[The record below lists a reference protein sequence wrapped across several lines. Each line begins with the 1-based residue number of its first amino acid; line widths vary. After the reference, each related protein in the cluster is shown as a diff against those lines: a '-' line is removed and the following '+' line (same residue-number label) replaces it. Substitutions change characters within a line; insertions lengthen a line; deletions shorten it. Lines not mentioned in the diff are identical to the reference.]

1 MLRPLPSLLWL
12 LLSCS
17 WKLRVLLR
25 GSMNIGVIVPT
36 RNRPD
41 FVERVQRWY
50 APHSDWITP
59 YIGDYPNRNELQ
71 AAYAAAQQSNERYL
85 AFHGDDD
92 LMLPSTLKILASCL
106 ESSDTRI
113 GIGSIRA
120 EAVLFTMRG
129 DGVWGE
135 IEATKYHPDQLFRL
149 YRREVLIEAL
159 SIAMDMPNLM
169 QTSMMSGYDPDDIR
183 AITFYN
189 CVNAAGV
196 ANVDGRIHLF
206 RQGHKRRTKAIAYP
220 HPESLRTK
228 LGRWLPR
235 TQYAYTC
242 LRVALGSRYE
252 NRFLLPALRR
262 NEEVRKLEAFL
273 WRPDWPKIGE

>member
-1 MLRPLPSLLWL
+1 MIP
-12 LLSCS
+12 
-17 WKLRVLLR
+17 
-25 GSMNIGVIVPT
+25 IGIIVPT

-41 FVERVQRWY
+41 FVERVKRWY
-50 APHSDWITP
+50 GQSSDWITP

-106 ESSDTRI
+106 ESYDGSGWTRV
-113 GIGSIRA
+113 GSIRA
-120 EAVLFTMRG
+120 EAVLFTMKG

-135 IEATKYHPDQLFRL
+135 IEATKFHPDQIFRL
-149 YRREVLIEAL
+149 YQRELFIEAL
-159 SIAMDMPNLM
+159 GIAMDMPSQT

-189 CVNAAGV
+189 FVNSAGV

-206 RQGHKRRTKAIAYP
+206 RQGHRRRTKAIAYP
-220 HPESLRTK
+220 HPDSLRTR

-242 LRVALGSRYE
+242 LRVMLGSRYE

-262 NEEVRKLEAFL
+262 NEEFGKLEAFL
-273 WRPDWPKIGE
+273 RAR

>member
-1 MLRPLPSLLWL
+1 
-12 LLSCS
+12 
-17 WKLRVLLR
+17 
-25 GSMNIGVIVPT
+25 MNIGIIVPT

-41 FVERVQRWY
+41 FVERVKRWY
-50 APHSDWITP
+50 GPHSDWINV

-71 AAYAAAQQSNERYL
+71 AAYAAAQQSNEKYL

-106 ESSDTRI
+106 ESHNGARHR
-113 GIGSIRA
+113 GAIGSIRA

-129 DGVWGE
+129 DGVWGK
-135 IEATKYHPDQLFRL
+135 IEATKFHPDQIFRL
-149 YRREVLIEAL
+149 YRRELFIEAL
-159 SIAMDMPNLM
+159 EVAMDMPNLQ

-183 AITFYN
+183 AITFFN
-189 CVNAAGV
+189 VVNAAGV
-196 ANVDGRIHLF
+196 ATVDGRIHLF
-206 RQGHKRRTKAIAYP
+206 RQGHRRRTKAVAYP

-262 NEEVRKLEAFL
+262 NEEVLRLEAFL
-273 WRPDWPKIGE
+273 RDHDHCLGGTIRSAP